1 MGWFRW
7 FRILPWSSGLP
18 YFTRKCKAT
27 TSTNHWTT
35 SRFVQFSIFKYFWGG
50 SDFRKP
56 PPLVFC
62 SSNIDFYSLICKY
75 YCSIFHSH
83 TASLLLC
90 IEKRHKR
97 RTEEKEFEVS
107 FLRRT
112 DFCKE
117 NLMNFV
123 LKGAWNARIALRE
136 SGVGNV
142 VFTHF
147 LFRSGFCWTWTRV
160 YYLFRATV
168 QKSGGQPDKISICKI
183 NLLLIKASKASNDY
197 LIEMFVCDYSARLS
211 QKAF

>member
-1 MGWFRW
+1 MVRGSAGNGWAGLDDFE
-7 FRILPWSSGLP
+7 FYHDQVDCPTLPENAKPPPPPTTEPPPGL
-18 YFTRKCKAT
+18 YF
-27 TSTNHWTT
+27 
-35 SRFVQFSIFKYFWGG
+35 QFSNIFWGW

-123 LKGAWNARIALRE
+123 LKGA
-136 SGVGNV
+136 
-142 VFTHF
+142 
-147 LFRSGFCWTWTRV
+147 
-160 YYLFRATV
+160 
-168 QKSGGQPDKISICKI
+168 
-183 NLLLIKASKASNDY
+183 
-197 LIEMFVCDYSARLS
+197 
-211 QKAF
+211 